1 MDEQWLAG
9 SFATTLQAKHLC
21 WVSAPSFWTQL
32 WAETLIDEDN
42 YGDTVLINAKSIQE
56 ATKLEQ
62 APLSKEEIK
71 REFSCGDISKV
82 E

>member
-1 MDEQWLAG
+1 MGVQSLAA
-9 SFATTLQAKHLC
+9 SFAMILQVKHSC
-21 WVSAPSFWTQL
+21 SVSAPSFRTHL

-42 YGDTVLINAKSIQE
+42 YGDTVLINAKSVQE

>member
-1 MDEQWLAG
+1 MILRV
-9 SFATTLQAKHLC
+9 KHLC
-21 WVSAPSFWTQL
+21 LVSAPPFRTHL
-32 WAETLIDEDN
+32 WAETLIDEDK
-42 YGDTVLINAKSIQE
+42 YGDTVLINAKSVQE